1 MAAPGACAGR
11 GTGGRAGGAAAA
23 VSPPLSPP
31 LSPPVSPP
39 VSPPLSP
46 PLSPP
51 VSPPLSPPVSPAVP
65 PRPAAAGAA
74 QGPPR
79 PGPAPRPFSRAPVG
93 PRRELWCAGS
103 GRSRL
108 SSAGTARGL
117 PARAPRGWGSPRA
130 RGNRSHLRV
139 SQRKGFPVVAVSKL
153 AVPRSRQPCPGQPG
167 SAQQRERTS
176 PARTQQSPGRGD
188 TGGNVGSSHA
198 AVPATG
204 PSGQECSCFV
214 QLLLLDPPLSYCSGC
229 LETQLWLRDAP
240 AGFQLWL
247 RDAPVDSS
255 SGSEMLQW
263 IPALAPRCSS
273 GFQLWLIKCCFLL
286 QAS

>member
-1 MAAPGACAGR
+1 MECC
-11 GTGGRAGGAAAA
+11 
-23 VSPPLSPP
+23 
-31 LSPPVSPP
+31 
-39 VSPPLSP
+39 
-46 PLSPP
+46 
-51 VSPPLSPPVSPAVP
+51 PAVP
-65 PRPAAAGAA
+65 AVSARRRQAERRRRGALRAGVPGPSGDSAVGSGSDWEPNHTESLTVRKNPGEQPLRRGTQPLAGATLGSFLLRCVGSCACRSHGDLPGAVQGTGTIPDGDKKPDPRPAAAGAA

-176 PARTQQSPGRGD
+176 PARTQQSPGRDAQEMPLLPPAPGD
-188 TGGNVGSSHA
+188 LG
-198 AVPATG
+198 G
-204 PSGQECSCFV
+204 PSCR
-214 QLLLLDPPLSYCSGC
+214 LLLERLRERPPRREGHVL
-229 LETQLWLRDAP
+229 
-240 AGFQLWL
+240 
-247 RDAPVDSS
+247 
-255 SGSEMLQW
+255 
-263 IPALAPRCSS
+263 
-273 GFQLWLIKCCFLL
+273 
-286 QAS
+286 